1 MEQKSP
7 PTNNIEPRDG
17 NSTSLV
23 PVTPVQPQ
31 LSTLQ
36 QVRREMATLYQAA
49 QRGDISAEELRG
61 SIYALS
67 QIAKVIELDKLE
79 ERMEALEQMAIT
91 GERTH

>member
-1 MEQKSP
+1 M
-7 PTNNIEPRDG
+7 
-17 NSTSLV
+17 V
-23 PVTPVQPQ
+23 
-31 LSTLQ
+31 
-36 QVRREMATLYQAA
+36 TLYQAA
-49 QRGDISAEELRG
+49 QRGDVSAEELRG